1 VSALSTSGPAA
12 NDVAAARSHADLV
25 RRGLATYLVTDAAA
39 SGHRGVLDIVR
50 RAVDGGATAVQLREK
65 TASARE
71 LFDLTMRAAEVVAG
85 RALLLIDDRVDV
97 FLAARSAGAVVHGV
111 HVGQSD
117 LPVDAVRRI
126 VGDAAVL
133 GLTAN
138 TAAHLAAVDRL
149 PVGTVDYLGVG
160 VIRPTATKP
169 DHPEPL
175 GVEGFAAIA
184 AATTLPCVAIGG
196 VGIDDTA
203 PLRSAGA
210 AGLAVV
216 SAICA
221 AADPGAAARTFRDA
235 WTQASA

>member
-1 VSALSTSGPAA
+1 MSGATGH
-12 NDVAAARSHADLV
+12 DIAAARSHDDLV

-39 SGHRGVLDIVR
+39 SGGRGVLEVVR

-65 TASARE
+65 TGTARE
-71 LFDLTMRAAEVVAG
+71 LFELTMRAAEVVAG
-85 RALLLIDDRVDV
+85 RALLLVDDRVDV

-126 VGDAAVL
+126 VGDAAIV

-138 TAAHLAAVDRL
+138 TAAHLDAVAAL
-149 PVGTVDYLGVG
+149 PAGTVDYLGVG
-160 VIRPTATKP
+160 VIRPTLTKP
-169 DHPEPL
+169 DHPAPL
-175 GVEGFAAIA
+175 GIDGFTAIA
-184 AATTLPCVAIGG
+184 AATDLPCVAIGW
-196 VGIDDTA
+196 VSLADFAD
-203 PLRSAGA
+203 LRAAGA

-221 AADPGAAARTFRDA
+221 ADDPAAAARGFRDA
-235 WTQASA
+235 WTAARA

>member
-1 VSALSTSGPAA
+1 MSAGTMSDG
-12 NDVAAARSHADLV
+12 VHAARSHAALV
-25 RRGLATYLVTDAAA
+25 RRAMATYLVTDASA
-39 SGHRGVLDIVR
+39 SGARGVLDVVR
-50 RAVDGGATAVQLREK
+50 RAVDGGVTAVQLREK
-65 TASARE
+65 TATARE
-71 LFDLTMRAAEVVAG
+71 LFELTLRAAELVSG
-85 RALLLIDDRVDV
+85 RALLLVDDRVDV

-126 VGDAAVL
+126 VGDAAVV

-138 TAAHLAAVDRL
+138 TPAHLAAVAAL
-149 PVGTVDYLGVG
+149 PAGTVDYLGVG

-175 GVEGFAAIA
+175 GVDGFAAIA
-184 AATTLPCVAIGG
+184 AATQLPCVAIGG
-196 VGIDDTA
+196 VGLADTA
-203 PLRSAGA
+203 ALRSAGA

-221 AADPGAAARTFRDA
+221 ADDPAAAARAFRAA
-235 WTQASA
+235 WDEVPA

>member
-1 VSALSTSGPAA
+1 MSAVAA
-12 NDVAAARSHADLV
+12 LDLAAARSHADLV

-39 SGHRGVLDIVR
+39 SGDRGVLEVVR

-65 TASARE
+65 TGTARE
-71 LFDLTMRAAEVVAG
+71 LFELTMRAAEVVAG
-85 RALLLIDDRVDV
+85 RSLLLVDDRVDV

-126 VGDAAVL
+126 VGDAAVV

-138 TAAHLAAVDRL
+138 TAAHLDAVTDL
-149 PVGTVDYLGVG
+149 PAGTVDYLGVG

-169 DHPEPL
+169 DHPAPL
-175 GVEGFAAIA
+175 GIDGFAAIA
-184 AATTLPCVAIGG
+184 AATELPCVAIGG
-196 VGIDDTA
+196 VSLADTA
-203 PLRSAGA
+203 DLRSAGA

-216 SAICA
+216 SAICVA
-221 AADPGAAARTFRDA
+221 EDPAAAARAFREA
-235 WTQASA
+235 WTAASV